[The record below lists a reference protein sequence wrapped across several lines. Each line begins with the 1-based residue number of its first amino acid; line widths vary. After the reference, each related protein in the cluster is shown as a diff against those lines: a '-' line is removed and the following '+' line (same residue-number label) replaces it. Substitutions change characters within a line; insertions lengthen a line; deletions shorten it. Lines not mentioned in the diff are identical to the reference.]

1 MPYKFLE
8 IKTKLM
14 KLWFDLVRQKWSHVI
29 FSNGKITFP
38 VPNHWWKDI
47 SPWVES
53 KILKFVELNKKEFNN
68 IK

>member
-38 VPNHWWKDI
+38 VPNHPGAIVDA
-47 SPWVES
+47 
-53 KILKFVELNKKEFNN
+53 
-68 IK
+68 